1 MKGDIDR
8 RLEEARAHT
17 RAGRA
22 REAEASFRAII
33 ASQPE
38 NAAAHYGIGC
48 TLDHRGDE
56 YGAAHA
62 YRLALECDPL
72 HDQAYER
79 LGRLH
84 LAGQRP
90 DLAAMVFVD
99 WQRHRPG
106 HPVAA
111 HLLAALGHEPVP
123 ERASAGFVR
132 SAFERF
138 ADEFDLVMDNI
149 GYCGPMLLGM
159 VLERELGPGGQ
170 AYEVLDAGCGT
181 GLCAPELRPY
191 ARTLTGVDL
200 SAPMLEQAGIRGQYD
215 RLVESDLVDHLAMT
229 PGVYDVIGCVETL
242 IYFGALDALAANV
255 RLALRPDGL
264 FVFTTQPLDGEGAGG
279 PDFRLDPSGR
289 YSHREAHLADTLVAA
304 GLRDVILSRAEIRTE
319 GGEPVTALVGS
330 ARA

>member
-1 MKGDIDR
+1 MKGDTEH

-17 RAGRA
+17 KAGRP
-22 REAEASFRAII
+22 REAEASYRAVI
-33 ASQPE
+33 ALQPG
-38 NAAAHYGIGC
+38 NAAAHYGIGR

-56 YGAAHA
+56 YGAAQA
-62 YRLALECDPL
+62 YRLALQHDPT
-72 HDQAYER
+72 HDHAYER
-79 LGRLH
+79 LGQLH
-84 LAGQRP
+84 IAAERP
-90 DLAAMVFVD
+90 DLAVMVFTD
-99 WQRHRPG
+99 WQRYRPG

-111 HLLAALGHEPVP
+111 HLLAALGHDAVP
-123 ERASAGFVR
+123 AQASAGFVR
-132 SAFERF
+132 AAFDRF
-138 ADEFDLVMDNI
+138 AEEFELVMDSI

-170 AYEVLDAGCGT
+170 AFEVLDAGCGT

-242 IYFGALDALAANV
+242 IYFGALGALAAKV
-255 RLALRPDGL
+255 SQALRPDGL
-264 FVFTTQPLDGEGAGG
+264 FVFTTQPLDGEGTGG
-279 PDFRLDPSGR
+279 PDFRLDPTGR
-289 YSHREAHLADTLVAA
+289 YSHREGHLADTLVTA
-304 GLRDVILSRAEIRTE
+304 GLRDVLLSRAEIRTE